1 MDTLKSILVH
11 ADASPHTLQ
20 RLQFAARLAQRHD
33 AAVTALYATLPVAIQ
48 YASTFALGV
57 EIAPMMLEYESERL
71 ARARAQFDP
80 VAAAM
85 TPRPGWLESSGEP
98 VYCVAQRSLCADLV
112 VLGQRDPGSDA
123 AVDLPVDFV
132 EAVVI
137 ASGRPVLV
145 LPHHPVPQDDPARVV
160 VVAWKAT
167 REAARAATAALPLLK
182 CAAQVHVATWQ
193 DDSAAPGEDASDIEA
208 WLRSHGIAAV
218 MHRRTERPDD
228 VGDALLG
235 LSRALGA
242 DLLVMGCYGHSR
254 AREWVLGGAT
264 RSVLRSMHLPVLLV
278 H

>member
-1 MDTLKSILVH
+1 MDMLKSILLH

-20 RLQFAARLAQRHD
+20 RLHFAGRLAQRHG
-33 AAVTALYATLPVAIQ
+33 ASVTALYATLPVSIQ

-57 EIAPMMLEYESERL
+57 EIAPLMLEYESERL
-71 ARARAQFDP
+71 ARARAQFEP
-80 VAAAM
+80 VAATM
-85 TPRPGWLESSGEP
+85 KPRPAWLESSGEP
-98 VYCVAQRSLCADLV
+98 VYCVAQQALCSDLV
-112 VLGQRDPGSDA
+112 ILSQRDPGSDA
-123 AVDLPVDFV
+123 ASDLPVDFV
-132 EAVVI
+132 ESVVI

-145 LPHHPVPQDDPARVV
+145 VPRNPVQQDDPARVI

-167 REAARAATAALPLLK
+167 REAARAVTAALPLLR

-193 DDSAAPGEDASDIEA
+193 DGSAAPGEDVPDIEA
-208 WLRSHGIAAV
+208 WLRSHGISVV
-218 MHRRTERPDD
+218 MHRSAERPDD

-264 RSVLRSMHLPVLLV
+264 RSVLGSMHLPVLLV